1 MIITENMKEEIILP
15 EIGTRTLTDD
25 QIDSTRHTL
34 KYIFNSAIDFKT
46 LDKMA
51 LKIAGLLIENDIKFE
66 SALSIW
72 KDLQANI
79 EVLEEVYKNPEK
91 TRTKLSF
98 EEILF
103 ENGENLFDPKIIQ
116 KTESDFK
123 KIIQLPRHFGMVTRS
138 MGSNINMVIDPKRKQ
153 TLFERISYTRK
164 GEELHDEI
172 LVIDACLDE
181 LIVFDSPLGEEVR
194 KFKAI
199 FKTNLKN
206 QPFSIGPCTNAELY
220 NFLVESG
227 YVPSSRYGRDI
238 NTMALNTFVKQ
249 GLAVVKTEIE
259 SPGFYYNLETD
270 EIIAVKFEVQDVPK
284 SKLKEALDILKEFSE
299 WFPNHEEKVIT
310 VFKWGLI
317 APFIFSMKQRGAD
330 VQWLYLYGR
339 GGSGKTTMGKMIL
352 YLWGKPDENS
362 DIGGSGFN
370 SEYRIGNR
378 LQQSTFPIVVNEP
391 GVIFENINTRDMLKT
406 ASQQTTSRGKQV
418 GGRYTTIPAFAPV
431 IFTSNQPLPNLG
443 DDQTGTYQ
451 KICNSIFWI

>member
-1 MIITENMKEEIILP
+1 MV
-15 EIGTRTLTDD
+15 
-25 QIDSTRHTL
+25 
-34 KYIFNSAIDFKT
+34 
-46 LDKMA
+46 
-51 LKIAGLLIENDIKFE
+51 KIYLI
-66 SALSIW
+66 
-72 KDLQANI
+72 
-79 EVLEEVYKNPEK
+79 
-91 TRTKLSF
+91 
-98 EEILF
+98 
-103 ENGENLFDPKIIQ
+103 PKIIR

-123 KIIQLPRHFGMVTRS
+123 KVIQLPRHFGMVTRS

-270 EIIAVKFEVQDVPK
+270 EIIAVKFEAEDVPK

-317 APFIFSMKQRGAD
+317 APFIFSMKQ
-330 VQWLYLYGR
+330 
-339 GGSGKTTMGKMIL
+339 
-352 YLWGKPDENS
+352 
-362 DIGGSGFN
+362 
-370 SEYRIGNR
+370 
-378 LQQSTFPIVVNEP
+378 
-391 GVIFENINTRDMLKT
+391 
-406 ASQQTTSRGKQV
+406 
-418 GGRYTTIPAFAPV
+418 
-431 IFTSNQPLPNLG
+431 
-443 DDQTGTYQ
+443 TG
-451 KICNSIFWI
+451 C